1 LSSFYVTL
9 VVVFCC
15 ICLGAAVLVVRLVR
29 ARHAFSLRTVH
40 IGTCVYVAMFVPYAA
55 LQAVTLGQL
64 GYLKD
69 KGSDSIARASVQI
82 NSSAAFAAFFGLG
95 FSGKVALVQMWA
107 HVVRVHTSGSCDVSP
122 RLQSTLAAT
131 YKAFLW
137 TVVCIVALYVIGF
150 SVLTGRFMASVAQC
164 IEERDSSCLSSSQGQ
179 PCKQIGEWTSVIEYH
194 EGVWAGIVLLIFTA
208 LALLFNGVVFAM

>member
-1 LSSFYVTL
+1 
-9 VVVFCC
+9 
-15 ICLGAAVLVVRLVR
+15 
-29 ARHAFSLRTVH
+29 
-40 IGTCVYVAMFVPYAA
+40 MFVPYAA
-55 LQAVTLGQL
+55 LQAATLGQL
-64 GYLKD
+64 GFLND
-69 KGSDSIARASVQI
+69 KGFDSIARASVQI
-82 NSSAAFAAFFGLG
+82 SSSAAFAAFFGLG

-122 RLQSTLAAT
+122 RLQGTLAST

-137 TVVCIVALYVIGF
+137 TVLCIVAMYVIGF
-150 SVLTGRFMASVAQC
+150 SVLTDRFMTSVARC

-179 PCKQIGEWTSVIEYH
+179 PCKQIGDWTSVIEYH

>member
-1 LSSFYVTL
+1 
-9 VVVFCC
+9 
-15 ICLGAAVLVVRLVR
+15 
-29 ARHAFSLRTVH
+29 
-40 IGTCVYVAMFVPYAA
+40 MFVPYAA

-64 GYLKD
+64 GYLND
-69 KGSDSIARASVQI
+69 KGSDRIARASVQI
-82 NSSAAFAAFFGLG
+82 SSSSAAFAAFFGLG

-137 TVVCIVALYVIGF
+137 TVVCIVAMYVIGF